1 MKNVFL
7 NTSRTICHRQIISGE
22 IFGSTAI
29 TITTTESFDSQM
41 ILDAAKKC
49 KNPTSIPRIEK
60 CVENEKSDA
69 GAMEEE
75 AIRGPDKK
83 YQVAFSSKP

>member
-1 MKNVFL
+1 MKDVFL
-7 NTSRTICHRQIISGE
+7 NARRTVCERHIMSGE

-29 TITTTESFDSQM
+29 TITTSESFDSQT
-41 ILDAAKKC
+41 ILDATMKC
-49 KNPTSIPRIEK
+49 KNSASIARIEK
-60 CVENEKSDA
+60 WVANEKSDD

-83 YQVAFSSKP
+83 TPRCIFIET